1 MCIAR
6 TIAERHSTP
15 FHLIGP
21 QTDGSVHALW
31 MAILIRKSRY
41 FKEQQ
46 MQIDMDPNRTTRRTL
61 SRNHE

>member
-1 MCIAR
+1 M
-6 TIAERHSTP
+6 P

-21 QTDGSVHALW
+21 QTDGSVHGLW
-31 MAILIRKSRY
+31 MEILIRKSRY

-61 SRNHE
+61 SRKHE